1 MKIVESILY
10 VLFVGL
16 AFLKCFAISKVEIQ
30 DYCGYGITIIS
41 FFMFVFNLRLLTKKT
56 IFVMSLYLLSLFLSI
71 TYIFGFLTLPAFLN
85 SLLFPL
91 LFITSYIYFYKQP
104 DKMKWMKYIGIIGI
118 VLAYFNLI
126 RLSTEVNLR
135 ATHAIQSNAGN
146 TLVALLPFAI
156 LWKNKFVKYAL
167 FILIFLGCL
176 IALKRSAFIIFISV
190 IFAYLLLNNKNSTI
204 YRSIKYFL
212 VLLLFCFIILPH
224 IEKAQP
230 MLERLSKSIEDGGS
244 GRDSLVKFD
253 IDLQSECDFSE
264 WIIGN
269 GYTGFRQ
276 AALLKNKNFTCS
288 HNDFTEILFNAG
300 IVSWLLYLYVLWL
313 LFKKAKIMYVNS
325 DEHLIPFISCFIIFI
340 CANIFVCTF
349 VHFWYYLPLYCLF
362 GGIYAVSEIE

>member
-156 LWKNKFVKYAL
+156 LWKNKFIKYAL
-167 FILIFLGCL
+167 FALIFLGCL

-190 IFAYLLLNNKNSTI
+190 IFVYLLLNNKNSTI
-204 YRSIKYFL
+204 FRSIKYFL
-212 VLLLFCFIILPH
+212 MLLLFCFIILPH

-230 MLERLSKSIEDGGS
+230 MLERLSRSIEDGGS
-244 GRDSLVKFD
+244 GRDSLVKFG
-253 IDLQSECDFSE
+253 IDLQSECDFPE

-276 AALLKNKNFTCS
+276 AALLKNKNFTSS
-288 HNDFTEILFNAG
+288 HNDFIEILFNAG
-300 IVSWLLYLYVLWL
+300 IISYILYLYILWL
-313 LFKKAKIMYVNS
+313 LFKKIKRMYEIN
-325 DEHLIPFISCFIIFI
+325 DEYLIPFISCFIIFI

-362 GGIYAVSEIE
+362 GGIYAVSEME